1 MPYEDSIQHL
11 LVLFLEYKLA
21 RSPRE
26 RSRLEA
32 EILQLFDTLGASLT
46 PQMLSVRGE
55 FERMRAIPDRPDS
68 NERQLRRAATRFY
81 KDRLSRFQSIPDIPD
96 LSWGAKELLRI
107 PIIEAFESAEFHNAA
122 ATDQSLRIVAESLR
136 EEPHSQSEGH
146 GSLRT
151 SIAVIRA
158 YARNFCNI
166 PPFCSGRNH
175 E

>member
-55 FERMRAIPDRPDS
+55 FERMRAVPDRPDS
-68 NERQLRRAATRFY
+68 NERQLRRAATRFP
-81 KDRLSRFQSIPDIPD
+81 KCSSLFNGNR
-96 LSWGAKELLRI
+96 SWY
-107 PIIEAFESAEFHNAA
+107 S
-122 ATDQSLRIVAESLR
+122 
-136 EEPHSQSEGH
+136 
-146 GSLRT
+146 
-151 SIAVIRA
+151 
-158 YARNFCNI
+158 Y
-166 PPFCSGRNH
+166 
-175 E
+175 